1 MKYMKDVCHD
11 AGEIALL
18 LLAMLGICVAYDV
31 IKVSY
36 MAAKVAATVAGMS

>member
-1 MKYMKDVCHD
+1 MRYVKDVCHD

-18 LLAMLGICVAYDV
+18 LLAMLGICVAYDI

-36 MAAKVAATVAGMS
+36 MAAKVAAIAVGS